1 MLSHSSCVMPFASV
15 VKLCIAVFLLI
26 KLTVPLCVCVFIRVH
41 VCEYVCVHACV
52 LPYESVGM

>member
-1 MLSHSSCVMPFASV
+1 MPFASV